1 MRLVTFAAHGLTRAG
16 VIAGDNTVVAVA
28 DLVPGAPDDM
38 IGLIERWPE
47 LQERLGAAVRHAS
60 DATPLAQVRLLAPI
74 PRTPKNIIC
83 LGHNYKEHIIESQHA
98 QSLEIRMPEYPVFFT
113 KSPLSISAPD
123 TDVEIDQA
131 VTQKVD
137 WEGEL
142 GIVIGKRG
150 RDLPDSDVAYEYVFG
165 YTAANDLSARD
176 LQQRMQGSQQQ
187 WFKGKSLDGF
197 CPLGPWIVTRDEI
210 PDPHSLEIMTR
221 VNGVTKQHSNTSD
234 FLFRVPRILQDISAG
249 MTLEPSDV
257 ILTGTPSGVGN
268 ARTPKEFLQP
278 GDVVEVEIGEIG
290 VLRNRIVARHGHDE
304 MQVGSPTAAA
314 RAGSGGTS
322 R

>member
-1 MRLVTFAAHGLTRAG
+1 
-16 VIAGDNTVVAVA
+16 
-28 DLVPGAPDDM
+28 
-38 IGLIERWPE
+38 
-47 LQERLGAAVRHAS
+47 
-60 DATPLAQVRLLAPI
+60 
-74 PRTPKNIIC
+74 
-83 LGHNYKEHIIESQHA
+83 
-98 QSLEIRMPEYPVFFT
+98 MPEYPVFFT

-123 TDVEIDQA
+123 ADVEVDQA

-142 GIVIGKRG
+142 AIVIGKRG
-150 RDLPDSDVAYEYVFG
+150 RDLPDSDVAYQYVFG

-187 WFKGKSLDGF
+187 WFKGKALDGF

-234 FLFRVPRILQDISAG
+234 FFFRVPKILQDISAG
-249 MTLEPSDV
+249 MTLEPGDV
-257 ILTGTPSGVGN
+257 ILTGTPAGVGY

-278 GDVVEVEIGEIG
+278 GDIVEVEIGGIG
-290 VLRNRIVARHGHDE
+290 VLRNRIVARGI
-304 MQVGSPTAAA
+304 QQQLQSAGSSSATRAAA
-314 RAGSGGTS
+314 AS